1 MTTSVQAPAA
11 PRPAPPPAAP
21 SATPPPDAARRLH
34 WTAAVLLGVLAAAL
48 VLGIAPRIG
57 RQKQTAAVVAAN
69 SALPTVSVTTIQPA
83 TGPSITTLPGTLAP
97 IETSPIFAR
106 ATGYIS
112 RLPVNIGSRVRQGDL
127 LAVIEAPE
135 LDHQVEAAR
144 ATLAQTRATHRLA
157 QATLGRYRS
166 MWADSTVTAQEV
178 DSAQAGFG
186 VAAANVNN
194 AAATLRQLMQL
205 QRYERVVAP
214 FSGVVTAR
222 NINLG
227 AFVGA
232 AGAVTGSLPS
242 GAGSTTGSLF
252 ELARVDTLA
261 VYVTVPED
269 LVSGVK
275 VGSAAVVTATALV
288 GDTLRGRVARTANAL
303 DPAARTLLTEV
314 DVANPSGTFL
324 PNMYAQVELSLVGA
338 TKALR
343 VPATALVIRD
353 GPPQVVTV
361 GPDSTVRYATVTIG
375 RDYGSWVEVTGGLA
389 AGANIVLN
397 PPDDLRAGQRVGI
410 AGDPARLP
418 GAAEAV
424 TRAGD
429 VGTPAPR

>member
-1 MTTSVQAPAA
+1 MTTAVQAPAVS
-11 PRPAPPPAAP
+11 PAPPPGP
-21 SATPPPDAARRLH
+21 SATPPPDAPRRLRL
-34 WTAAVLLGVLAAAL
+34 TAMVVLVGMVAAL
-48 VLGIAPRIG
+48 VLGIAPRVG
-57 RQKQTAAVVAAN
+57 RQKRVAAVVAGNTAV
-69 SALPTVSVTTIQPA
+69 PMVSVTTVQPA
-83 TGPSITTLPGTLAP
+83 PGASTVSLPGTLTP
-97 IETSPIFAR
+97 IETAPIFAR
-106 ATGYIS
+106 ATGYI
-112 RLPVNIGSRVRQGDL
+112 RRILVNIGSRVRQGDL
-127 LAVIEAPE
+127 LAEIEAPE

-157 QATLGRYRS
+157 QANLARYGKL
-166 MWADSTVTAQEV
+166 WDDSVVTAQEV
-178 DSAQAGFG
+178 DSVKTGFG
-186 VAAANVNN
+186 VAAANENN
-194 AAATLRQLMQL
+194 AAATLRQLMQM

-227 AFVGA
+227 AFVGT
-232 AGAVTGSLPS
+232 AGAVSGSLPS

-252 ELARVDTLA
+252 ELARIDTLA

-275 VGSAAVVTATALV
+275 VGNPAVVTATALV

-324 PNMYAQVELSLVGA
+324 ANMYSQVELSLVGA

-361 GPDSTVRYATVTIG
+361 DRDSTVRYATVTIG

-389 AGANIVLN
+389 AGAMIVLN
-397 PPDDLRAGQRVGI
+397 PPDDLQARQRVRV
-410 AGDPARLP
+410 AR
-418 GAAEAV
+418 
-424 TRAGD
+424 
-429 VGTPAPR
+429 

>member
-11 PRPAPPPAAP
+11 SPPPPPPLP
-21 SATPPPDAARRLH
+21 SATPPADAPRRLRL
-34 WTAAVLLGVLAAAL
+34 TAVVVLAVLVAAL
-48 VLGIAPRIG
+48 VLGIAPRVG
-57 RQKQTAAVVAAN
+57 RQKQVAAVVAENTAV
-69 SALPTVSVTTIQPA
+69 PTVSVTTVQPA
-83 TGPSITTLPGTLAP
+83 TGASTTSLPGTLTP
-97 IETSPIFAR
+97 IETAPIFAR

-127 LAVIEAPE
+127 LAQIEAPE

-144 ATLAQTRATHRLA
+144 AMLAQTRATHGLA
-157 QATLGRYRS
+157 QANLGRYRT

-178 DSAQAGFG
+178 DSVQAGFG
-186 VAAANVNN
+186 VASANVNN

-227 AFVGA
+227 AFVGT

-252 ELARVDTLA
+252 ELARIDTLA
-261 VYVTVPED
+261 VYVTVPENF
-269 LVSGVK
+269 VSGVK
-275 VGSAAVVTATALV
+275 VGNAAVVTATALV
-288 GDTLRGRVARTANAL
+288 GDTLRGRVARTANSL
-303 DPAARTLLTEV
+303 DPTARTLVTEV

-324 PNMYAQVELSLVGA
+324 PNMYAQVDLSLEGA
-338 TKALR
+338 KQALH

-375 RDYGSWVEVTGGLA
+375 RDYGSWVEATGGLA
-389 AGANIVLN
+389 TGAKIVVN
-397 PPDDLRAGQRVGI
+397 PPDDLKAGQRVRV
-410 AGDPARLP
+410 AR
-418 GAAEAV
+418 
-424 TRAGD
+424 
-429 VGTPAPR
+429 GTQ